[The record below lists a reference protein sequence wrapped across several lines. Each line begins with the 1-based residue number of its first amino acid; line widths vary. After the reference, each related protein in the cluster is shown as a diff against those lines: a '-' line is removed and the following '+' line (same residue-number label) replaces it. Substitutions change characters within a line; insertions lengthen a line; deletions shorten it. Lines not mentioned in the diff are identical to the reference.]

1 MRVIALIMIIY
12 MCCFLSGCVK
22 ESDNIYIGI
31 EEKDATETY
40 EVCQTEEETTDSDY
54 SIDKNLVRYFIDDS
68 HFYDNEDGVDF
79 AGFDETEEKYH
90 IKILNAYISDNLGD
104 FGEYYSN
111 DHVKDRIADSVRWCI
126 ESRGYDEEDLT
137 YMCVQVEITNKSAGN
152 AVFPMSKSFRY
163 VSRISDMRGQE
174 FELPDMRVEH
184 VSPSTELSYDS
195 TKKENEGKQYYYL
208 SLSAGETETTNCVY
222 IFSKKLL
229 GMDLYL
235 ELHLDEGE
243 YNTKYNC
250 TFPPTAKTT
259 KYLKINL
266 KENNIN

>member
-1 MRVIALIMIIY
+1 MRVIAFLVIIY
-12 MCCFLSGCVK
+12 ILFLSGCVK
-22 ESDNIYIGI
+22 ESDNIYKGI

-40 EVCQTEEETTDSDY
+40 VVRQTEEETTDSDY

-90 IKILNAYISDNLGD
+90 VKILNAYISDNPEV
-104 FGEYYSN
+104 FGEYFSS
-111 DHVKDRIADSVRWCI
+111 DDIKGRIEEAKRYCI
-126 ESRGYDEEDLT
+126 ESRGYEEEDLT
-137 YMCVQVEITNKSAGN
+137 YMCVQMEITNNSTGN
-152 AVFPMSKSFRY
+152 AVLPMGNTFKW
-163 VSRISDMRGQE
+163 VSRIDDIRGQE
-174 FELPDMRVEH
+174 FELADMRVET
-184 VSPSTELSYDS
+184 SRPFGEFWYDS

-229 GMDLYL
+229 GNDLYL
-235 ELHLDEGE
+235 ELHFDKGE

>member
-1 MRVIALIMIIY
+1 MRVIAFLVIIY
-12 MCCFLSGCVK
+12 IFFLSGCVK
-22 ESDNIYIGI
+22 ESDNIYKGI
-31 EEKDATETY
+31 EEKDITETY
-40 EVCQTEEETTDSDY
+40 VVRQTEEETTDSDY

-90 IKILNAYISDNLGD
+90 VKILNAYISDNLEE

-111 DHVKDRIADSVRWCI
+111 DHVKDSIADSVRWCI

-152 AVFPMSKSFRY
+152 AVLYMNHSFRY
-163 VSRISDMRGQE
+163 VSRINDMRGQE
-174 FELPDMRVEH
+174 FGLTDMRVEL
-184 VSPSTELSYDS
+184 VSPSTELLYDS

-229 GMDLYL
+229 GNDLYL
-235 ELHLDEGE
+235 ELHFDKGE